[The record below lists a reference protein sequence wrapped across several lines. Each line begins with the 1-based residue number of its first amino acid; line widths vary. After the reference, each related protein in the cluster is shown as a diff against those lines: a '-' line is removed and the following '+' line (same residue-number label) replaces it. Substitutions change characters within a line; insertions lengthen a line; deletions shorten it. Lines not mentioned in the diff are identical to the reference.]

1 MNQKIV
7 IQDSD
12 LHCGKKWDKPNKA
25 TEWIKNQKLNNF
37 YSIDFFVISS
47 NIVHI
52 RTILNE
58 IWKTSLKYSPLKKQ
72 YLPKKIYIK

>member
-25 TEWIKNQKLNNF
+25 TEWIIEQKND
-37 YSIDFFVISS
+37 YFVIKDCIIIEKSIIS
-47 NIVHI
+47 EKQKKAIFEILWYNI
-52 RTILNE
+52 
-58 IWKTSLKYSPLKKQ
+58 
-72 YLPKKIYIK
+72 